1 MEALAAVRGFAQRVR
16 TGALACLI
24 AATGGGAC
32 PTFAAPA
39 SRPAAAIS
47 ADGHLDITLP
57 PNILRN
63 DEVHKHLT
71 SGLTTVF
78 LLTVN
83 DATARVEI
91 RYDLWD
97 EKFLVTIVDSERRVQ
112 KTSIDSFEHLAD
124 WWSRT
129 PLRTG
134 PARTEAR
141 AKLEVIPFS
150 ASEEEDAQRWLARSI
165 GESGNVADQ
174 GDTSSATR
182 SAGGILDLLIGTS
195 VQRHPLQTWRWTLH
209 AERPK

>member
-1 MEALAAVRGFAQRVR
+1 MRARIAIALLALALTA
-16 TGALACLI
+16 
-24 AATGGGAC
+24 
-32 PTFAAPA
+32 AAPA
-39 SRPAAAIS
+39 SRPVATLS

-63 DEVHKHLT
+63 DEVQKHLT

-83 DATARVEI
+83 DSTARVEI

-97 EKFLVTIVDSERRVQ
+97 EKFLITIIDSERHVQ
-112 KTSIDSFEHLAD
+112 KTTIDSFEHLAD
-124 WWSRT
+124 WWSHT

-134 PARTEAR
+134 PARDEAH

-165 GESGNVADQ
+165 GAGSNQ
-174 GDTSSATR
+174 GDPSQPNDATR

-209 AERPK
+209 AERAK

>member
-1 MEALAAVRGFAQRVR
+1 MSARVAIALLALAL
-16 TGALACLI
+16 T
-24 AATGGGAC
+24 AAA
-32 PTFAAPA
+32 PPA
-39 SRPAAAIS
+39 SRPVATIS

-63 DEVHKHLT
+63 DEVQRHLT

-83 DATARVEI
+83 DSASRVEI

-97 EKFLVTIVDSERRVQ
+97 EKFLITIVDSERHVQ
-112 KTSIDSFEHLAD
+112 KTTIDSFEHLAD
-124 WWSRT
+124 WWSHT

-134 PARTEAR
+134 PARNEAH

-165 GESGNVADQ
+165 GAGSNPGDPSQPAD
-174 GDTSSATR
+174 ATR
-182 SAGGILDLLIGTS
+182 STGGILDLLIGTS

-209 AERPK
+209 AERAK

>member
-1 MEALAAVRGFAQRVR
+1 MEAHAVVSARFLLALFLLAAAPPSHPR
-16 TGALACLI
+16 
-24 AATGGGAC
+24 AT
-32 PTFAAPA
+32 
-39 SRPAAAIS
+39 IS

-57 PNILRN
+57 PNVLRN
-63 DEVHKHLT
+63 DEVRKHLT

-83 DATARVEI
+83 DSGARIEI

-97 EKFLVTIVDSERRVQ
+97 EKFLVTTIDSERHLQ
-112 KTSIDSFEHLAD
+112 KTSIDSFEHLVD

-134 PARTEAR
+134 KARDDIR

-165 GESGNVADQ
+165 GGGGNAADPSQ
-174 GDTSSATR
+174 RENATG
-182 SAGGILDLLIGTS
+182 STGGILDLLIGTS

-209 AERPK
+209 AERDK